1 MPIQLNHPFSNS
13 KLLTQALTHRSHT
26 HQENL
31 DRLQSNERLEFV
43 GDAVLQLWVTQ
54 YLYTQFPS
62 FPEGQLTSLRSL
74 IVCTPSLAS
83 LAKSIKLDQNLLL
96 SESEE
101 KNGGRT
107 NPSIL
112 ADAFEAVIGAIY
124 QDGGQ
129 LASDKFLADI
139 LPSIITQYSQKSSFK
154 DPKSNLQEIVQAK
167 FNQTPHY
174 QTLNESGPDHLKHF
188 EVGLYIGEKL
198 IAKGSG
204 KSKQLAE
211 TEASLEATK
220 ILESKV

>member
-1 MPIQLNHPFSNS
+1 M
-13 KLLTQALTHRSHT
+13 
-26 HQENL
+26 
-31 DRLQSNERLEFV
+31 QSNERLEFV

-54 YLYTQFPS
+54 YLYAKFS
-62 FPEGQLTSLRSL
+62 DFPEGQLTSLRSL
-74 IVCTPSLAS
+74 VVCTPSLAN
-83 LAKSIKLDQNLLL
+83 LAKNIKLDQALLL

-101 KNGGRT
+101 KNGGRA

-124 QDGGQ
+124 QDEGQ
-129 LASDKFLADI
+129 TASDKFLAEI
-139 LPSIITQYSQKSSFK
+139 LPPIITQYSQKSNYK

-174 QTLNESGPDHLKHF
+174 ETLSESGPDHLKHF

-204 KSKQLAE
+204 KSKQQAE
-211 TEASLEATK
+211 TEASIQATN